1 MTEPGGHALRCGR
14 YALDGGRTHLMGVLN
29 ITPDSFSDGGL
40 WLDPERAVEAAL
52 AMQQA
57 GAAIIDVGGE
67 STRPGAMAVSVQ
79 QELDRVMPVIEAL
92 VAQLDIPV
100 SVDTS
105 KPQVM
110 QAAVAAGVGMINDV
124 RALREQG
131 ALACVAQASGVAV
144 VLMHMQG
151 EPRSMQQAPHYDDV
165 VQEVGDFLAARVQ
178 AAVAAGIDRDRIL
191 IDPGI
196 GFGKRLPDNLALLA
210 AMPELVARFGAVL
223 VGVSRKSMF
232 AQLLGDR
239 PPRERVA
246 ASVQVGMLAAQ
257 AGVSL
262 LRVHD
267 VRETAEAL
275 QLLQAIAAAR
285 GEGGV

>member
-40 WLDPERAVEAAL
+40 WLNPERAVEAAL

-67 STRPGAMAVSVQ
+67 STRPGATAVSAQ

-92 VAQLDIPV
+92 VAQLEIPV

-124 RALREQG
+124 RALREEG
-131 ALACVAQASGVAV
+131 ALACVAQAPDVAV

-151 EPRSMQQAPHYDDV
+151 EPRSMQKAPHYDNV
-165 VQEVGDFLAARVQ
+165 VGEVGAFLAARIQ
-178 AAVAAGIDRDRIL
+178 AAVEAGVERSRIVV
-191 IDPGI
+191 DPGI
-196 GFGKRLPDNLALLA
+196 GFGKRLSDNLALLA
-210 AMPELVARFGAVL
+210 AMPELVADFGAVL
-223 VGVSRKSMF
+223 IGVSRKSMF

-239 PPRERVA
+239 PPQQRVA

-275 QLLQAIAAAR
+275 RLLQAIAVAR